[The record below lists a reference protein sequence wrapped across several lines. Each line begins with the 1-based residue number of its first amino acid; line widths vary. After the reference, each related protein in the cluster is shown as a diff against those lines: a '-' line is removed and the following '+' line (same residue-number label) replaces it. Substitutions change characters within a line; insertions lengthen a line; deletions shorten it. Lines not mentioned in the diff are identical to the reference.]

1 MLQFQFSSSTDILS
15 ADLAEPV
22 TYFVDDF
29 TLEGLLR
36 VVLRGECLLKVLEDV
51 QGEGGIRDF
60 VDILRL
66 QGTQRSLHFPQLGVR
81 KVALVGGETYIS
93 SFNFEDSIIP
103 KNLLTSD
110 KPINTKPHHIMP
122 VYI

>member
-29 TLEGLLR
+29 TLEGLLG

-60 VDILRL
+60 VDVLRL
-66 QGTQRSLHFPQLGVR
+66 QWTQRSLHFPQLGVR

-110 KPINTKPHHIMP
+110 KPINT
-122 VYI
+122 